1 MEQKIFNAIVTSLE
15 SFPQNPVLSLATLR
29 LYAISSNQFPAKSF
43 RAGNMEKSM
52 TSEGREHCYL
62 GMLSD
67 HSLLFDKYLS
77 K

>member
-1 MEQKIFNAIVTSLE
+1 MEQKIFNVTSLE
-15 SFPQNPVLSLATLR
+15 SFPQNPVLSALATLR